1 MILTATEM
9 TIAARMNGMSY
20 GKYTYLLRQGKAKL
34 PPISEIRAQMVVKKE
49 GKTTKRVVQYDKD
62 GKYMATY
69 ESAADAAIALDK
81 EREKGG
87 VICNACIGRAAS
99 AYGYQWRYEGDKEP
113 GSYSVRMEIPIRKTT
128 LVDKVCTR
136 CGKEYKG
143 VARSLYCSGECAKAA
158 QRESNKR
165 CYEKHKQPPKERQ
178 LICKQCGKPFTAIH
192 GRTVFCSDRCRI
204 DNSWMAQRDRKK
216 AQNRK
221 ESA

>member
-34 PPISEIRAQMVVKKE
+34 PPISEIRAQMVLKKDS
-49 GKTTKRVVQYDKD
+49 KATKRVVQYNKM
-62 GKYMATY
+62 GEYMAIY
-69 ESAADAAIALDK
+69 ETAAEAAIALGK
-81 EREKGG
+81 ERDKGG
-87 VICNACIGRAAS
+87 VINNACVGKTNS
-99 AYGYQWRYEGDKEP
+99 AYGYQWRFEGEKEP
-113 GSYSVRMEIPIRKTT
+113 GVYMNRGEMPIRKTK
-128 LVDKVCTR
+128 LVEKVCTR

-165 CYEKHKQPPKERQ
+165 CYEKHKQPPEERQ
-178 LICKQCGKPFTAIH
+178 LICKHCGKSFTAIH

-204 DNSWMAQRDRKK
+204 DNGWMAQRERKK